1 MGAARTVASMSEN
14 LQLRAS
20 DGTEFDVYVARPAG
34 TPRAALV
41 LVHEIWGLQPHI
53 EEVADR
59 FAAEGYLVA
68 APDILSRA
76 GVAPDLGAEL
86 FALMHDPDEQV
97 RVAAQ
102 PRLRD
107 ALTEIRSPQYAA
119 WATGALVAVVDWL
132 AEQPGVDGRIA
143 ASGFCFGGTYTF
155 LLAAADDRVRAAAP
169 FYGSAPTVDRIAQIH
184 CPVLALYGQND
195 PSLVDALPGVRA
207 QMAEAGVA
215 FEDVVYPDAG
225 HAFFNDAGTRYV
237 PAAAADAWDRVRAF
251 FAAHAG

>member
-1 MGAARTVASMSEN
+1 MGAARSVAPMSEN
-14 LQLRAS
+14 LQLRAP
-20 DGTEFDVYVARPAG
+20 DGTDFDVYVARPAG
-34 TPRAALV
+34 RLRGALV

-53 EEVADR
+53 RDVADR

-76 GVAPDLGAEL
+76 GVAPELGAEL
-86 FALMHDPDEQV
+86 FAAMHDPDEEV

-107 ALTEIRSPQYAA
+107 SLTEARSPEYAA
-119 WATGALVAVVDWL
+119 WATTALVAVVDWL
-132 AEQPGVDGRIA
+132 AEQPDVEGRIA

-169 FYGSAPTVDRIAQIH
+169 FYGGAPTADRIAQIH
-184 CPVLALYGQND
+184 CPVLALYGQHD
-195 PSLVDALPGVRA
+195 PSLIDALPGVRE

-215 FEDVVYPDAG
+215 FEAVVYPDAG
-225 HAFFNDAGTRYV
+225 HAFFNDAGPRYV

-251 FAAHAG
+251 FAANAG